1 MSEDT
6 AIKLAI
12 GAIEA
17 QIKTLAIDA
26 DLCDISSIP
35 QPTELIVENFRTP
48 RRIAASERRKQLRL
62 AIATLWQMHPTQR
75 TMELEAT

>member
-12 GAIEA
+12 EAIEA

-26 DLCDISSIP
+26 DLCDIWSIP

-48 RRIAASERRKQLRL
+48 AGSPLRRGASNSGLPSPRCGRCTPPGVR
-62 AIATLWQMHPTQR
+62 WNWR
-75 TMELEAT
+75 